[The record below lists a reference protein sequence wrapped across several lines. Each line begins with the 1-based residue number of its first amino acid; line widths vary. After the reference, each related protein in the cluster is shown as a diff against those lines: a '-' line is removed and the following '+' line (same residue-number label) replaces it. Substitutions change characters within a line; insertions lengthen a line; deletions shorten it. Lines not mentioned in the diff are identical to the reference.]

1 MPIGS
6 IINLKTLKIK
16 MYSSQKKI
24 TNLEIFIFVISILIP
39 LSVIFSR
46 FLLNAIVIGFFLFL
60 IFRSF
65 KNKNWKFLYTEI
77 TPYLFAFLFYLFF
90 ASIIIHELDTRS
102 FLKLTWLFLIVFFLL
117 GLASYV
123 FVLKKNLI
131 KILVLFFFFLTAFVI
146 LDSIYQFFN
155 PEFKDIFGYKSNT
168 IREYSLLG
176 RKFLLPIRLTGPMG
190 DEQVVGFYL
199 STFGFLSIFF
209 FKYLFKLSNKIYYL
223 FIFINFSIII
233 LSGERSSVL
242 IFMITFFTQEL
253 LSKAPLKNKLSNILI
268 LFLILMT
275 AFYANPTTRERANDL
290 NIWLLKPNNHNNF
303 YENFLRTPW
312 GGHYQISIELI
323 KTNPYF
329 GVGLRNFSKSCVEYE
344 KNDSKL
350 NLLRSMR
357 VEYKIMQTDS
367 SIAKEIIDAMKNK
380 IITIENEIFYNGK
393 DSKCST
399 HPHNYIVELLV
410 ETGLIGFLFFF
421 SLLFKIYYI
430 FFKKFKQNNFAIICI
445 SLLTGFMFP
454 FKPSGAIFSSW
465 FGFIFWLQ
473 ISFFLMAINTKIN
486 KKIN

>member
-24 TNLEIFIFVISILIP
+24 TNLEIFIFVIFILIP
-39 LSVIFSR
+39 LSVILSR
-46 FLLNAIVIGFFLFL
+46 FLLNVIVIGFFLFL

-65 KNKNWKFLYTEI
+65 KNKNWTFLYTEI

-90 ASIIIHELDTRS
+90 VSVMIHELDTRS

-176 RKFLLPIRLTGPMG
+176 RKFLFPIRLTGPMG

-209 FKYLFKLSNKIYYL
+209 FKYLYKLSNKIYYL
-223 FIFINFSIII
+223 FIFINFSVII

-253 LSKAPLKNKLSNILI
+253 LSKSPLKNKLSNILI
-268 LFLILMT
+268 LFSILLT
-275 AFYANPTTRERANDL
+275 FFYVNPTTRERANDL
-290 NIWLLKPNNHNNF
+290 NIWLLKPNNQNNF

-323 KTNPYF
+323 KNNPYF
-329 GVGLRNFSKSCVEYE
+329 GVGLRNFTKSCVEYE

-367 SIAKEIIDAMKNK
+367 SIAKEIIDAMRNK
-380 IITIENEIFYNGK
+380 IITAENEIFYAGT

-399 HPHNYIVELLV
+399 HPHNYIIELLV
-410 ETGLIGFLFFF
+410 ETGLIGFLIFF

-430 FFKKFKQNNFAIICI
+430 FFKKFRQNNFTIICI
-445 SLLTGFMFP
+445 SLFTGFMFP

-473 ISFFLMAINTKIN
+473 ISFFLMTINTKIN